1 MSMRRSLRRLAGCTG
16 GNALLEAT
24 IVLPVLIYILAAVG
38 DFAMA
43 YNDLASAQKS
53 LSGAVRFL
61 TTVPREAIC
70 GSNPWAL
77 RDAVNL
83 AVYGKRTVV
92 AADPPLVKGLEKADV
107 VLGAATC
114 THTPLQQ
121 ISMSATLDY
130 TPMAWPRVVKLST
143 SHEDRWIGQ

>member
-1 MSMRRSLRRLAGCTG
+1 MRTRRPLLRLADCSS

-38 DFAMA
+38 DFALA
-43 YNDLASAQKS
+43 YNDLATAQKS
-53 LSGAVRFL
+53 LSGAVRYL

-70 GSNPWAL
+70 GSDTWAL

-83 AVYGKRTVV
+83 AVYGKRTVTV
-92 AADPPLVKGLEKADV
+92 SDKPLVKGLEKVDV

-114 THTPLQQ
+114 TNSPLQQ

-130 TPMAWPRVVKLST
+130 EPMTWPDTVKLST